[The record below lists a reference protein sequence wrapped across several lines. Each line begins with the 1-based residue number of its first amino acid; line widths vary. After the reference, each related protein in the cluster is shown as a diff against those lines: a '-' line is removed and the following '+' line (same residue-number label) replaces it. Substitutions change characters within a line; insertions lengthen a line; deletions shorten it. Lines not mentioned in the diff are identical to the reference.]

1 MCVSQSVV
9 VHLELEDSVNIGQLK
24 LDTIFASYGKENIY
38 WLVRHSTLKMKA
50 LQCIKTLVL
59 HVIHNRVNL
68 PFFLR

>member
-9 VHLELEDSVNIGQLK
+9 VHLELEDSINIGQLK
-24 LDTIFASYGKENIY
+24 LNTIFASYRNENIH
-38 WLVRHSTLKMKA
+38 WLGRHSTPKMKA

-59 HVIHNRVNL
+59 HVIHNQVNL